1 MTVDNTYGSFTV
13 GKLKVESFATGEA
26 AARVAAEDAARIIR
40 ELSHDRETIGVV
52 FATGASQVAILN
64 ALVARNDVPWEK
76 IIGVHLD
83 EYVGIRP
90 DDPGSFRHY
99 LAQYLTSRVRL
110 RAFHAIEGDA
120 PDPAAVCDRYARLL
134 QEVRPEVCL
143 MGIGENGHLAFNDP
157 GVADFSDPF
166 DVKVVELDRTCR
178 EQQAAEG
185 WFPSLDRVP
194 RQAITLTLPAI
205 LRIPHLIASVPGE
218 RKAAIV
224 RRALEE
230 PISTDCPATIL
241 REHPGATLYLDPSSA
256 ALWEHDMAAGRAG
269 DTSAGTGPR

>member
-1 MTVDNTYGSFTV
+1 MAVTNAHSVCTAGS
-13 GKLKVESFATGEA
+13 LKVESFATGEA
-26 AARVAAEDAARIIR
+26 AARVAAEDAARLIR
-40 ELSHDRETIGVV
+40 GLSRDRESIGVV
-52 FATGASQVAILN
+52 FATGASQIAILN
-64 ALVARNDVPWEK
+64 ALVARDDVPWEK

-83 EYVGIRP
+83 EYVGISP

-110 RAFHAIEGDA
+110 RAFHAIAGDA
-120 PDPAAVCDRYARLL
+120 PDPAAECDRYARLL
-134 QEVRPEVCL
+134 QEVRPEICL

-157 GVADFSDPF
+157 GVADFADPL

-241 REHPGATLYLDPSSA
+241 REHAGATLYLDASSA
-256 ALWEHDMAAGRAG
+256 ALWERDRAG
-269 DTSAGTGPR
+269 EWVADANAGTGQR

>member
-1 MTVDNTYGSFTV
+1 MTVTNTHSVFTV
-13 GKLKVESFATGEA
+13 GKLKVESFATADA
-26 AARVAAEDAARIIR
+26 AAHVAAEDAARLIR
-40 ELSHDRETIGVV
+40 ERSRDRESIGVV
-52 FATGASQVAILN
+52 FATGASQLAILN
-64 ALVARNDVPWEK
+64 ALVARDDVPWEK

-83 EYVGIRP
+83 EYVGISP
-90 DDPGSFRHY
+90 DNPGSFRHY
-99 LAQYLTSRVRL
+99 LVKYLTSRVRL

-166 DVKVVELDRTCR
+166 DVKLVDLDRTCR

-205 LRIPHLIASVPGE
+205 LRIPHLIASVPGG

-241 REHPGATLYLDPSSA
+241 REHAGATLYLDASSA
-256 ALWEHDMAAGRAG
+256 ALWEADRGADA
-269 DTSAGTGPR
+269 TAGTGSR